1 MRVEKKKH
9 LPIKFIVTSH
19 NSVLFRDKFFFL
31 KIYNF
36 QSKMNLLMNSYPHRL
51 NKGGN
56 GVETGSR
63 TAKYLSRQ
71 TKICFPEKD
80 LKREKYPL

>member
-1 MRVEKKKH
+1 MPRHIGTCFRFYTQMRVEKKPKH

-19 NSVLFRDKFFFL
+19 NSVLFRVKFFFL

-63 TAKYLSRQ
+63 TAK
-71 TKICFPEKD
+71 
-80 LKREKYPL
+80 